1 MDMSAQS
8 HEQRLDKTTKK
19 NDNLRD
25 DNETDIDVAENQEV
39 SSKGSAPDK
48 RSETVI
54 ESKDKPSVEQKGL
67 LEESQELFQDLSQMQ
82 ETWLSGVTPYS
93 KVKLEQKS
101 SQNCCKSPESVK
113 QITAKYPY
121 IDQSFPS
128 NSCQGSEG
136 TSSPSGDSVS
146 SSTSERECSSPQEG
160 RVPAPAHGPQ
170 QDTSPG
176 SHQGTAYQGQDLRLP
191 RHFEA
196 EGGCSNNADVHSNY
210 SRFMSMSYS
219 HYLKSDAHERTFE
232 GDSSF
237 SRGHGYM
244 TSPFGP
250 LSPHSVSI
258 KQEPRDFNFDNSSRF
273 HPNPSFHRSIWNR
286 NSSPSEVVSCPY
298 ENTFRLFYPEDP
310 IYFERLRERHRSYY
324 EGMDVKAEIYRDLYF
339 ERYRDLPHPS
349 YQRRGSLQL
358 WQFLV
363 TLLDDPSNSSFI
375 AWTGRGLEFKLIEPE
390 EVARRWG
397 IQKNRPAMNYDK
409 LSRSLRYYY
418 EKGIMQKVAGERYVY
433 KFVCDPEAL
442 FSMAFPDNHRPV
454 LKTENSVH
462 SGNDGLYRESSH
474 SPEAQTTS
482 FPLTSLSAST
492 QIPQLPPI
500 NVAPT
505 AGTNIFPPPD
515 PHRYQYMQ
523 DMQKMY
529 NSGPYME
536 SCVY

>member
-8 HEQRLDKTTKK
+8 TDQRRQNTT
-19 NDNLRD
+19 
-25 DNETDIDVAENQEV
+25 IDSNTVYTPSENQ
-39 SSKGSAPDK
+39 SN
-48 RSETVI
+48 SE
-54 ESKDKPSVEQKGL
+54 SNKDKELDSPSPACDQEKSSERTTVVQNVL

-101 SQNCCKSPESVK
+101 SQNCCKPRDNVK
-113 QITAKYPY
+113 PMGVKYPY
-121 IDQSFPS
+121 IDQSYPS

-136 TSSPSGDSVS
+136 SSSPSGDSVA
-146 SSTSERECSSPQEG
+146 SSTSGRDCCSPSVG
-160 RVPAPAHGPQ
+160 RIPAPAHAQ
-170 QDTSPG
+170 QHDSSTRTQSN
-176 SHQGTAYQGQDLRLP
+176 TYQGQDLRMN
-191 RHFEA
+191 RQYETEA
-196 EGGCSNNADVHSNY
+196 GCNTTQDIHSNF
-210 SRFMSMSYS
+210 SRFMSMPYT
-219 HYLKSDAHERTFE
+219 HHLKSDTHERTY
-232 GDSSF
+232 DTDPTF
-237 SRGHGYM
+237 SRNHGYM
-244 TSPFGP
+244 TSPFGT
-250 LSPHSVSI
+250 LSPPSVSI
-258 KQEPRDFNFDNSSRF
+258 KQEPRDFNVDNNSRF
-273 HPNPSFHRSIWNR
+273 HQNTAYPRSIWNR
-286 NSSPSEVVSCPY
+286 NNSPSEVMSCPY
-298 ENTFRLFYPEDP
+298 ENTLRFFYPDDS

-324 EGMDVKAEIYRDLYF
+324 EGMDMKAEIYRDLYF

-454 LKTENSVH
+454 LKTESSTH
-462 SGNDGLYRESSH
+462 PAGDGLFREASQ
-474 SPEAQTTS
+474 SPEAPTTS
-482 FPLTSLSAST
+482 FPLTSLSPSS
-492 QIPQLPPI
+492 QIPQLPPV
-500 NVAPT
+500 NMAPST
-505 AGTNIFPPPD
+505 GTNIFPPPD